1 MVSPRSSTPTRSD
14 LPPAER
20 DEAGARARATA
31 LPPEERRAAILDAT
45 VPLLA
50 EHGTEITTRQIAAA
64 AGIAEGTIFRVF
76 ADKESLIAAAVEQAF
91 DPAPTEA
98 EVRAIDPALDL
109 EARCVA
115 AVDILQRRV
124 ASLWRIL
131 TAVGVS
137 NLPENQRADRR
148 GKTPTSLHALVAM
161 LEPDRD
167 LLRVDPVQAADLLR
181 GLTFASCHPGLT
193 FSAPMSPREI
203 VAVVLDGVR
212 AVPKGARR
220 C

>member
-1 MVSPRSSTPTRSD
+1 MTPSGATTPTR
-14 LPPAER
+14 PAAATDER
-20 DEAGARARATA
+20 DEPGVRARATA

-91 DPAPTEA
+91 DPAPAEA
-98 EVRAIDPALDL
+98 ELRAIDSSLDL
-109 EARCVA
+109 DARCVA

-137 NLPENQRADRR
+137 NLPENKRTDRR
-148 GKTPTSLHALVAM
+148 GETPTSLHALADL

-167 LLRVDPVQAADLLR
+167 QLRLEPMQAADLLR
-181 GLTFASCHPGLT
+181 SLTFASCHPGLT
-193 FSAPMSPREI
+193 YNPPMSPREI
-203 VAVVLDGVR
+203 VAVILDGIR
-212 AVPKGARR
+212 AVPKDART